1 MIGRSLPERKKHGN
15 PVRLVCGDTSVKNQC
30 REKGGVG
37 ERKKSFVCMQGRSCI
52 INIINKHKHCNHYVI
67 SSNDVGDVSKSPGDG
82 DFCRLV
88 LV

>member
-1 MIGRSLPERKKHGN
+1 MIGRSLPERKKHGYA
-15 PVRLVCGDTSVKNQC
+15 VRLVCCDTSVQN
-30 REKGGVG
+30 RRGR
-37 ERKKSFVCMQGRSCI
+37 RKKSFVCMQGRSCI

-82 DFCRLV
+82 GFCRLV

>member
-1 MIGRSLPERKKHGN
+1 MQGE
-15 PVRLVCGDTSVKNQC
+15 
-30 REKGGVG
+30 GGVG

-67 SSNDVGDVSKSPGDG
+67 SSSDVGDVSKSPGDG